1 MSFTIPTFL
10 RPGAASC
17 YEPQICQ
24 EQFPQLFEQFFPI
37 ITPNTWKTVAII
49 LLLARIPLGPSFLS
63 RVPRTCLHPIVQLED
78 QMTPT
83 PTTDSQPPPPIRTST
98 NSSAISQTS
107 SMPTSPGYSAQASP
121 KSYIS
126 RSSTQGSPS
135 PTDSSFFEAL
145 ASKVRRGRSR
155 SRSRKGVPRHRSKS
169 PLPPEQLPVSS
180 EFSQMSPPSSPRA
193 QQQSRHFSDAS
204 RSSTNSNN
212 DHPKQP
218 PPGPVRRNTA
228 SSDPWRGRHSNS
240 WLFNDFSVTDH
251 VKEFCHI
258 GKNSRP

>member
-1 MSFTIPTFL
+1 
-10 RPGAASC
+10 
-17 YEPQICQ
+17 
-24 EQFPQLFEQFFPI
+24 
-37 ITPNTWKTVAII
+37 
-49 LLLARIPLGPSFLS
+49 
-63 RVPRTCLHPIVQLED
+63 
-78 QMTPT
+78 MTPI

-107 SMPTSPGYSAQASP
+107 SIPMSPGYSAQASP

-135 PTDSSFFEAL
+135 PTESSFFEAL

-155 SRSRKGVPRHRSKS
+155 SRPRKGVQRHRSKS
-169 PLPPEQLPVSS
+169 PLPPEQLPASSS
-180 EFSQMSPPSSPRA
+180 ELSQMSPPSSPRA

-204 RSSTNSNN
+204 HSSTNSSN

-218 PPGPVRRNTA
+218 NPGPVRRNTA

-258 GKNSRP
+258 GRNSRP

>member
-1 MSFTIPTFL
+1 
-10 RPGAASC
+10 
-17 YEPQICQ
+17 
-24 EQFPQLFEQFFPI
+24 
-37 ITPNTWKTVAII
+37 
-49 LLLARIPLGPSFLS
+49 
-63 RVPRTCLHPIVQLED
+63 
-78 QMTPT
+78 MTPI
-83 PTTDSQPPPPIRTST
+83 PATDSQPPPPIRTST

-107 SMPTSPGYSAQASP
+107 SIPMSPGYSAQASP

-126 RSSTQGSPS
+126 RGSTQGSPS

-180 EFSQMSPPSSPRA
+180 SEFSQMSPPSSPRA

-204 RSSTNSNN
+204 RSSTNSSN
-212 DHPKQP
+212 DLPKQP

>member
-1 MSFTIPTFL
+1 
-10 RPGAASC
+10 
-17 YEPQICQ
+17 
-24 EQFPQLFEQFFPI
+24 
-37 ITPNTWKTVAII
+37 
-49 LLLARIPLGPSFLS
+49 
-63 RVPRTCLHPIVQLED
+63 
-78 QMTPT
+78 MTPI

-126 RSSTQGSPS
+126 RGSTQGSPS
-135 PTDSSFFEAL
+135 PTESSFFEAL

-155 SRSRKGVPRHRSKS
+155 SKPRKGVPRHRSRS
-169 PLPPEQLPVSS
+169 PLPPEKLPVSS
-180 EFSQMSPPSSPRA
+180 SELSQMSPPSSPRA
-193 QQQSRHFSDAS
+193 QQQSRQFSVAS
-204 RSSTNSNN
+204 HSSINPSN

-218 PPGPVRRNTA
+218 NPGPVRRNTA